1 MQIIEIVVSVIT
13 ALGGWEMIK
22 YLMNRKTNRRKEEA
36 EADNM
41 EFNVFAWGYG
51 LFANSTQR

>member
-22 YLMNRKTNRRKEEA
+22 YVMNLITTPLA
-36 EADNM
+36 
-41 EFNVFAWGYG
+41 F
-51 LFANSTQR
+51 S